1 MATLKEQF
9 NQSPTIEACNSD
21 IINLVTQMEQLKM
34 TLKQADDEF
43 NSLEQQQVSG
53 ESIETL
59 ENVKALES
67 KIKQT
72 ELENNELANNMTK
85 LQMDNAAAE
94 DAQEKLKQ
102 LKNQLAMQVRYSLM
116 PCIYFYE
123 SKMILDLPNH
133 FGRVQ
138 FVLVGYNSF
147 WSGPNHKS

>member
-53 ESIETL
+53 ESVETL
-59 ENVKALES
+59 ENVNALES

-72 ELENNELANNMTK
+72 ERENNEFANNMTK

-102 LKNQLAMQVRYSLM
+102 IKNQLAMQVRYISR
-116 PCIYFYE
+116 
-123 SKMILDLPNH
+123 SAHQTPN
-133 FGRVQ
+133 FPNPEFQ
-138 FVLVGYNSF
+138 FPQFKVLQSVF
-147 WSGPNHKS
+147 FFLI